1 MHMDVIVFG
10 AAGYSGVELT
20 KLLSQHP
27 HARLVAAASD
37 THAGKPLSELTGLT
51 SHASLRFVRTEEALA
66 AAKKGM
72 FAFLAVPAEP
82 AHALAKELVARG
94 LRVVDLSDAHRKA
107 SPYGMTALFS
117 ADVVDAPLVAN
128 PGCYATAIVTA
139 LAPFVRRHLFDPKML
154 IVSAA
159 SGVTGAGRQKDESY
173 SLGELANDVRP
184 YKVLRHQHIPEIEAA
199 LGRVGEEP
207 VRVCLTTHLL
217 PTQRGILA
225 TITTRLLEAK
235 TSAQLVDLLR
245 EDYAH
250 DPFVTIAGTPEEVSL
265 RRVVGTNQ
273 CAIGVASEGREG
285 GFCVITASVDNL
297 LKGAAGQAVENMNL
311 MLGYPRALGF
321 SHLSR
326 HS

>member
-1 MHMDVIVFG
+1 MHTDVIVFG

-27 HARLVAAASD
+27 DARIAFAASD
-37 THAGKPLSELTGLT
+37 THAGKALFTLTGVAA
-51 SHASLRFVRTEEALA
+51 HGAIRFVRTEEALA
-66 AAKKGM
+66 AAKSGM
-72 FAFLAVPAEP
+72 LAFLAVPTEP
-82 AHALAKELVARG
+82 ARALAKELLARG
-94 LRVVDLSDAHRKA
+94 LRVVDLSDAHRSG

-139 LAPFVRRHLFDPKML
+139 LAPFVRRHLFDPKLL

-173 SLGELANDVRP
+173 SLGELANDMRP

-199 LGRVGEEP
+199 LSRVAAEP
-207 VRVCLTTHLL
+207 VKVCLTTHLL
-217 PTQRGILA
+217 PTPRGILA
-225 TITTRLLEAK
+225 TIITRIVEAK
-235 TSAQLVDLLR
+235 TSAQLTDLLR
-245 EDYAH
+245 EDYAN
-250 DPFVTIAGTPEEVSL
+250 DPFVTVAGTPEEVSL
-265 RRVVGTNQ
+265 RLVVGTNQ

-285 GFCVITASVDNL
+285 GFCVITSSVDNL

-311 MLGYPRALGF
+311 MLGHPRTLGF

>member
-1 MHMDVIVFG
+1 MHTDVVVFG
-10 AAGYSGVELT
+10 AAGYSGIELL

-27 HARLVAAASD
+27 HVRLLAAASD
-37 THAGKPLSELTGLT
+37 THAGKPLSELTGLGAQ
-51 SHASLRFVRTEEALA
+51 SAMKFVRTEDALA
-66 AAKKGM
+66 AAKTGM

-82 AHALAKELVARG
+82 ARSLATELLARG
-94 LRVVDLSDAHRKA
+94 IRVVDLSDAHRKG
-107 SPYGMTALFS
+107 SPYGMTAIFS

-128 PGCYATAIVTA
+128 PGCYATAVVTA
-139 LAPFVRRHLFDPKML
+139 LAPFVRRHLFDPKAL

-173 SLGELANDVRP
+173 SLGELANDMRP

-199 LGRVGEEP
+199 LGRVAEEP
-207 VRVCLTTHLL
+207 VKVCLTTHLL

-225 TITTRLLEAK
+225 TITTRLLEAT
-235 TSAQLVDLLR
+235 TSAELTDILHA
-245 EDYAH
+245 DYAH

-273 CAIGVASEGREG
+273 CAIGVASEAREG

-311 MLGYPRALGF
+311 MLGHPRALGF

>member
-1 MHMDVIVFG
+1 MHTEVLVFG
-10 AAGYSGVELT
+10 AAGYSGIELL

-27 HARLVAAASD
+27 HVRIVAAASD
-37 THAGKPLSELTGLT
+37 THAGRALSELTGLAAHSAT
-51 SHASLRFVRTEEALA
+51 TFVKTEAALA
-66 AAKKGM
+66 LAPSAKL
-72 FAFLAVPAEP
+72 AFLAIPAEP
-82 AHALAKELVARG
+82 AREIAKTLLARG
-94 LRVVDLSDAHRKA
+94 LRVVDLSDAHRKD
-107 SPYGMTALFS
+107 SVYGMTALFS
-117 ADVVDAPLVAN
+117 ADVAEAPLVAN

-139 LAPFVRRHLFDPKML
+139 LAPFVRRHLLDPKLL

-173 SLGELANDVRP
+173 SVGELANDMRP
-184 YKVLRHQHIPEIEAA
+184 YKVLRHQHIAEIEAA
-199 LGRVGEEP
+199 LGRVAEEP

-225 TITTRLLEAK
+225 TITTRLLEQK
-235 TSAQLVDLLR
+235 TSAQLTDILR
-245 EDYAH
+245 EDYAS
-250 DPFVTIAGTPEEVSL
+250 DPFVTVARTPEEVSL

-273 CAIGVASEGREG
+273 CAIGVASEPHEG